1 MSEKFPMTS
10 EGLEK
15 LKSELEDL
23 RNNQRPEIIKA
34 IAEAREHGDLSEN
47 AEYHAARERQGF
59 IEGKINELENKVSRA
74 EVIDPRKVK
83 SETVTFG
90 ATVEIVDLENE
101 IRSEYKIVGVDESDI
116 ERKLISIN
124 APLCKAMINKKINDV
139 FEVQTPNG
147 LKEYQIKTIS
157 FK

>member
-1 MSEKFPMTS
+1 M
-10 EGLEK
+10 
-15 LKSELEDL
+15 
-23 RNNQRPEIIKA
+23 
-34 IAEAREHGDLSEN
+34 
-47 AEYHAARERQGF
+47 
-59 IEGKINELENKVSRA
+59 
-74 EVIDPRKVK
+74 IDPRKVK

>member
-1 MSEKFPMTS
+1 MEKEPITVS
-10 EGLEK
+10 GLRN
-15 LKSELEDL
+15 LKTELEDL
-23 RNNQRPEIIKA
+23 KNNQRPEVIKA

-47 AEYHAARERQGF
+47 AEYHAAREKQGF

-74 EVIDPRKVK
+74 EVIDPKKVK

-90 ATVEIVDLENE
+90 ATVVIVDLETE
-101 IRSEYKIVGVDESDI
+101 IKSEYKIVGVDESDI
-116 ERKLISIN
+116 EKKLISIN
-124 APLCKAMINKKINDV
+124 APLCKAMINKKINDI

-147 LKEYQIKTIS
+147 LKEYLIKTIS